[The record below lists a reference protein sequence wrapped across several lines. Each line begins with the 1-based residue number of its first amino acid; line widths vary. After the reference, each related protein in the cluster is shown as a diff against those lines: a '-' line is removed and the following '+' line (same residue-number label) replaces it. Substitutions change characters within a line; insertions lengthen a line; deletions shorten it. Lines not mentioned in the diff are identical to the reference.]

1 MRSHEVFIIMFLK
14 FILENIRKNQK
25 KIDKGKSPVNP
36 FDKNAKDKEN
46 ADNTKKINF
55 SVLIFLMAKNIDA
68 DTNIFIVFSKKLF
81 AQAQPFKG
89 IIIQK
94 NNGTQL

>member
-1 MRSHEVFIIMFLK
+1 MSSNEVFIIMFFK
-14 FILENIRKNQK
+14 FIVGNIRKNQK

-36 FDKNAKDKEN
+36 FDKKAKDKEN

-55 SVLIFLMAKNIDA
+55 SVLIFRMAKKIEE